1 MKIKNL
7 YKSFENKIIIDNFNI
22 EIHNNKINCLFGR
35 SGCGKTTLINIIAGI
50 LKFDKGDITDKYKNI
65 SVIFQD
71 SRLLP
76 WLTIK
81 DNINIVSENKTD
93 YYIDIMEL
101 SEFKNYYPDE
111 LSGGMKQRVNIAR
124 ALSYKYNLLIMD
136 EPFKGLDI
144 NSKKKIMCI
153 VKNELKGKTSIF
165 ITHDIDE
172 AVFLSDNIYILNGPP
187 LNIKDKINIDI
198 PFKKRNNEN
207 LNIYKNEI
215 INKINNSIK
224 P

>member
-22 EIHNNKINCLFGR
+22 EIYNNKINCLFGR

-50 LKFDKGDITDKYKNI
+50 LKFDKGDIADKYKNI

-198 PFKKRNNEN
+198 PFEKRNDEN